1 MNTQVRNFLDALP
14 VAAIVSNVK
23 NNRIVYLNKAA
34 KSYFK
39 ISEID
44 DKLTCQELLKLE
56 GEDLKWYEN
65 VNLTS
70 NIERFQVIYQNKS
83 IPYPV
88 LLDSSVLEY
97 DGYQARLDVINT
109 KNYDMIPDYNLYSN
123 VFERSVNRLEKLYN
137 SDMGLEGNIYQIL
150 DLVLY
155 AYGGD
160 RAFIYELDEEL
171 GCTVDLYERCRKGF
185 MPYNDKYK
193 SLDIITINNLMFK
206 VKEYGFYSAVTE
218 EMPESIIRDRMV
230 DGLVVRNMGTQFPLR
245 SGINCFLSIDNPRR
259 FWGKSTF
266 LKYAAFL
273 LANEVHI
280 NKIQG
285 YLDASYLLNK
295 TINTE
300 TNRIKIYMFGGFE
313 IQTSKGILQEGSFR
327 SPQVCVLI
335 SFLLM
340 NRRRMLSIYEIS
352 NALWPGQVL
361 DNPYNQIKN
370 VVFRARKALEGV
382 CEKPLIEAGGG
393 TYFINR
399 EVDVWVDTE
408 EFERLCRKAS
418 REDIPTE
425 QRLSLYDQAFLLYRG
440 SMLPFMEP
448 ELWLL
453 TTINYYQILYTQ
465 MTNEYV
471 KLLSKTGEFTRAFA
485 VASETLNIEPSN
497 YEIYSILLESLI
509 ENNHE
514 ELARKYYQQIYVHLS
529 KKQKEHF
536 RQIWK
541 RLSDH
546 F

>member
-1 MNTQVRNFLDALP
+1 MNAQVRNFLDSLP

-70 NIERFQVIYQNKS
+70 NIERFQVIYQNKN

-123 VFERSVNRLEKLYN
+123 LFERSVNRLEKLYN

-382 CEKPLIEAGGG
+382 CEKPLIEDGGG

-471 KLLSKTGEFTRAFA
+471 KLLSKTGEFTRAFD

>member
-70 NIERFQVIYQNKS
+70 NIERFQVIYQNKN

>member
-44 DKLTCQELLKLE
+44 DKLTCQELLKLV

-70 NIERFQVIYQNKS
+70 NIERFQVIYQNKN

>member
-70 NIERFQVIYQNKS
+70 NIERFQVIYQNKN

-514 ELARKYYQQIYVHLS
+514 ELAREYYQQIYVHLS

>member
-1 MNTQVRNFLDALP
+1 
-14 VAAIVSNVK
+14 
-23 NNRIVYLNKAA
+23 
-34 KSYFK
+34 
-39 ISEID
+39 
-44 DKLTCQELLKLE
+44 
-56 GEDLKWYEN
+56 
-65 VNLTS
+65 
-70 NIERFQVIYQNKS
+70 
-83 IPYPV
+83 
-88 LLDSSVLEY
+88 
-97 DGYQARLDVINT
+97 
-109 KNYDMIPDYNLYSN
+109 MIPDYNLYSN

-313 IQTSKGILQEGSFR
+313 IQTSKGILARGQLPLTSGLRAYLVPAHE
-327 SPQVCVLI
+327 PQ
-335 SFLLM
+335 
-340 NRRRMLSIYEIS
+340 
-352 NALWPGQVL
+352 AH
-361 DNPYNQIKN
+361 
-370 VVFRARKALEGV
+370 
-382 CEKPLIEAGGG
+382 
-393 TYFINR
+393 
-399 EVDVWVDTE
+399 
-408 EFERLCRKAS
+408 
-418 REDIPTE
+418 
-425 QRLSLYDQAFLLYRG
+425 AFH
-440 SMLPFMEP
+440 
-448 ELWLL
+448 
-453 TTINYYQILYTQ
+453 I
-465 MTNEYV
+465 
-471 KLLSKTGEFTRAFA
+471 
-485 VASETLNIEPSN
+485 
-497 YEIYSILLESLI
+497 
-509 ENNHE
+509 
-514 ELARKYYQQIYVHLS
+514 
-529 KKQKEHF
+529 
-536 RQIWK
+536 
-541 RLSDH
+541 
-546 F
+546 

>member
-1 MNTQVRNFLDALP
+1 MNTHVRNFLDSLP

-70 NIERFQVIYQNKS
+70 NIERFQVIYQNKN

-123 VFERSVNRLEKLYN
+123 LFERSVNRLEKLYN

-465 MTNEYV
+465 MT
-471 KLLSKTGEFTRAFA
+471 
-485 VASETLNIEPSN
+485 
-497 YEIYSILLESLI
+497 
-509 ENNHE
+509 H
-514 ELARKYYQQIYVHLS
+514 
-529 KKQKEHF
+529 
-536 RQIWK
+536 
-541 RLSDH
+541 D
-546 F
+546 

>member
-23 NNRIVYLNKAA
+23 NNRIVYLNRAA

-70 NIERFQVIYQNKS
+70 NIERFQVIYQNKN

>member
-70 NIERFQVIYQNKS
+70 NIERFQVIYQNKN

-399 EVDVWVDTE
+399 EIDVWVDTE

>member
-1 MNTQVRNFLDALP
+1 MNKELKRFLDELP
-14 VAAIVSNVK
+14 VAVIASHFKDHEIM
-23 NNRIVYLNKAA
+23 YLNTIAR
-34 KSYFK
+34 SYFGVAEV
-39 ISEID
+39 SGE
-44 DKLTCQELLKLE
+44 LTCPELLQLS
-56 GEDLKWYEN
+56 GDDLTWYEN

-70 NIERFQVIYQNKS
+70 NIERFQVIYTKKNM
-83 IPYPV
+83 PYPV
-88 LLDSSVLEY
+88 ILDSSVLEC
-97 DGYQARLDVINT
+97 DNESIRLDVINT
-109 KNYDMIPDYNLYSN
+109 KNYDLIPDYNIYSN

-137 SDMGLEGNIYQIL
+137 SDMGLEGNIDQIL

-155 AYGGD
+155 AYAGD
-160 RAFIYELDEEL
+160 RAFIYELDKEL
-171 GCTVDLYERCRKGF
+171 GCTVDIYERCRKGF
-185 MPYNDKYK
+185 LPYNDKYK
-193 SLDIITINNLMFK
+193 SLDNITIGDLLYK
-206 VKEYGFYSAVTE
+206 VKQYGFYSAVTDK
-218 EMPESIIRDRMV
+218 MPESLIRDRMV

-245 SGINCFLSIDNPRR
+245 SGMNCFLSIDNPRR

-273 LANEVHI
+273 LANEFHI

-295 TINTE
+295 TINTG
-300 TNRIKIYMFGGFE
+300 TNCVKIYMFGGFE
-313 IQTSKGILQEGSFR
+313 IQTAKGILQEGSFR

-352 NALWPGQVL
+352 SALWPGQVL

-370 VVFRARKALEGV
+370 AVFRARKALEGV

-399 EVDVWVDTE
+399 DLDIWVDTE
-408 EFERLCRKAS
+408 EFERLCHKAS
-418 REDIPTE
+418 RKDIPTE
-425 QRLSLYDQAFLLYRG
+425 QRLSLYEQAFSLYRG

-453 TTINYYQILYTQ
+453 TTINFYQILYTQ

-471 KLLSKTGEFTRAFA
+471 RLLSETGEFTKAFS
-485 VASETLNIEPSN
+485 VASDTLTIEPSN

-514 ELARKYYQQIYVHLS
+514 ELARKYYQQISMHLS
-529 KKQKEHF
+529 KKQKEQF

-541 RLSDH
+541 RLNDH
-546 F
+546 I

>member
-1 MNTQVRNFLDALP
+1 
-14 VAAIVSNVK
+14 
-23 NNRIVYLNKAA
+23 
-34 KSYFK
+34 
-39 ISEID
+39 
-44 DKLTCQELLKLE
+44 
-56 GEDLKWYEN
+56 
-65 VNLTS
+65 
-70 NIERFQVIYQNKS
+70 
-83 IPYPV
+83 
-88 LLDSSVLEY
+88 
-97 DGYQARLDVINT
+97 
-109 KNYDMIPDYNLYSN
+109 
-123 VFERSVNRLEKLYN
+123 
-137 SDMGLEGNIYQIL
+137 MGLEGNIYQIL

-218 EMPESIIRDRMV
+218 EMPESIIRERMV

-335 SFLLM
+335 QIPLTSCFDP
-340 NRRRMLSIYEIS
+340 I
-352 NALWPGQVL
+352 
-361 DNPYNQIKN
+361 QIK
-370 VVFRARKALEGV
+370 
-382 CEKPLIEAGGG
+382 AGGHFNG
-393 TYFINR
+393 IQLRQR
-399 EVDVWVDTE
+399 EAKV
-408 EFERLCRKAS
+408 
-418 REDIPTE
+418 
-425 QRLSLYDQAFLLYRG
+425 
-440 SMLPFMEP
+440 
-448 ELWLL
+448 
-453 TTINYYQILYTQ
+453 
-465 MTNEYV
+465 
-471 KLLSKTGEFTRAFA
+471 
-485 VASETLNIEPSN
+485 
-497 YEIYSILLESLI
+497 
-509 ENNHE
+509 
-514 ELARKYYQQIYVHLS
+514 
-529 KKQKEHF
+529 
-536 RQIWK
+536 
-541 RLSDH
+541 
-546 F
+546 

>member
-44 DKLTCQELLKLE
+44 DKLNCQELLKLE
-56 GEDLKWYEN
+56 GEDLKWYEK

-70 NIERFQVIYQNKS
+70 NIERFQVIYQNKN

>member
-70 NIERFQVIYQNKS
+70 NIERFQVIYQNKN

-137 SDMGLEGNIYQIL
+137 SDRSLEGNIYQIL

>member
-23 NNRIVYLNKAA
+23 NNRIVYLNKTA

-70 NIERFQVIYQNKS
+70 NIERFQVIYQNKN

>member
-56 GEDLKWYEN
+56 SEDLKWYEN

-70 NIERFQVIYQNKS
+70 NIERFQVIYQNKKIS
-83 IPYPV
+83 YPV

-171 GCTVDLYERCRKGF
+171 GCTVDLYERCREGF

-335 SFLLM
+335 QIPLTSCFDP
-340 NRRRMLSIYEIS
+340 I
-352 NALWPGQVL
+352 
-361 DNPYNQIKN
+361 QIK
-370 VVFRARKALEGV
+370 
-382 CEKPLIEAGGG
+382 AGGHFNG
-393 TYFINR
+393 IQLR
-399 EVDVWVDTE
+399 
-408 EFERLCRKAS
+408 
-418 REDIPTE
+418 
-425 QRLSLYDQAFLLYRG
+425 Q
-440 SMLPFMEP
+440 
-448 ELWLL
+448 
-453 TTINYYQILYTQ
+453 
-465 MTNEYV
+465 
-471 KLLSKTGEFTRAFA
+471 GEAK
-485 VASETLNIEPSN
+485 V
-497 YEIYSILLESLI
+497 
-509 ENNHE
+509 
-514 ELARKYYQQIYVHLS
+514 
-529 KKQKEHF
+529 
-536 RQIWK
+536 
-541 RLSDH
+541 
-546 F
+546 

>member
-1 MNTQVRNFLDALP
+1 MNTHVRNFLDSLP

-70 NIERFQVIYQNKS
+70 NIERFQVIYQNKN

-123 VFERSVNRLEKLYN
+123 LFERSVNRLEKLYN

-529 KKQKEHF
+529 KKQNEHF

>member
-70 NIERFQVIYQNKS
+70 NIERFQVIYQNKN

-123 VFERSVNRLEKLYN
+123 VFESSVNRLEKLYN

-259 FWGKSTF
+259 FWEKSTF

>member
-70 NIERFQVIYQNKS
+70 NIERFQVIYQNKN

-123 VFERSVNRLEKLYN
+123 LFERSVNKLEKLYN

>member
-1 MNTQVRNFLDALP
+1 MNTQVRNFLDSLP

-70 NIERFQVIYQNKS
+70 NIERFQVIYQNKN

-123 VFERSVNRLEKLYN
+123 LFERSVNRLEKLYN

-382 CEKPLIEAGGG
+382 CEKPLIEDGGG

>member
-1 MNTQVRNFLDALP
+1 MNTAIKNILDALP
-14 VAAIVSNVK
+14 VAAVVSHSKSHEILYMNKTARAFFGAVDI
-23 NNRIVYLNKAA
+23 NNG
-34 KSYFK
+34 
-39 ISEID
+39 
-44 DKLTCQELLKLE
+44 LTCPELFSLD
-56 GEDLKWYEN
+56 GDDLVWYNN

-70 NIERFQVIYQNKS
+70 NIERFQVIYEKKNVS
-83 IPYPV
+83 YPV
-88 LLDSSVLEY
+88 ILDSSILDLDNEPV
-97 DGYQARLDVINT
+97 RLDVINT
-109 KNYDMIPDYNLYSN
+109 INYDSIFDYNMYSY

-137 SDMGLEGNIYQIL
+137 SDMGLEGNIDQIL

-155 AYGGD
+155 AYAGD
-160 RAFIYELDEEL
+160 RAFIYELDNEL
-171 GCTVDLYERCRKGF
+171 GCTVDIHERCRKGF
-185 MPYNDKYK
+185 LPHNDKYK
-193 SLDIITINNLMFK
+193 SLDDATISNLMHS
-206 VKEYGFYSAVTE
+206 VEQYGFYSAITD
-218 EMPESIIRDRMV
+218 EMPESIIRERMV

-245 SGINCFLSIDNPRR
+245 SGMNCFLTIDNPRR
-259 FWGKSTF
+259 FWNKSTF

-273 LANEVHI
+273 LANEYHI

-285 YLDASYLLNK
+285 YLNASYLLNK
-295 TINTE
+295 TVNIG
-300 TNRIKIYMFGGFE
+300 TNRVKIYMFGGFE
-313 IQTSKGILQEGSFR
+313 IQTAKGILQEGSFR

-399 EVDVWVDTE
+399 EIDVWVDTE

-418 REDIPTE
+418 HEDIPIE

-465 MTNEYV
+465 MANEYV
-471 KLLSKTGEFTRAFA
+471 KLLSKTGEFTKAFS

-497 YEIYSILLESLI
+497 YEIYSILLETLI

>member
-70 NIERFQVIYQNKS
+70 NIERFQVIYQNKN

-123 VFERSVNRLEKLYN
+123 VFERSVNRLVKLYN

>member
-70 NIERFQVIYQNKS
+70 NIERFQVIYQNKN

-259 FWGKSTF
+259 FWEKSTF